1 MNFTLVERIIHK
13 MEKVSKDLIK
23 QKKSQDYI
31 AGFNSALRL
40 VKWFKE
46 KADDKFEKEARE
58 LFIISDKEIQR
69 NKGLYERL
77 EKNKKRYRG

>member
-13 MEKVSKDLIK
+13 MEKVSKDLIN
-23 QKKSQDYI
+23 QKKSNDYI

-46 KADDKFEKEARE
+46 KSDDNFEKEARE
-58 LFIISDKEIQR
+58 LFVISDKEIER
-69 NKGLYERL
+69 NKGIYEKLDR
-77 EKNKKRYRG
+77 NRRRRA

>member
-13 MEKVSKDLIK
+13 MEKVSKDLIN
-23 QKKSQDYI
+23 QKKSNDYI

-46 KADDKFEKEARE
+46 KSDDNFEKEARE
-58 LFIISDKEIQR
+58 LFVISDKEIER
-69 NKGLYERL
+69 NKGIYEKLDRNRRRRL
-77 EKNKKRYRG
+77 

>member
-23 QKKSQDYI
+23 QKKSKDYI

-46 KADDKFEKEARE
+46 KSDDNFEKEARE
-58 LFIISDKEIQR
+58 LFVISDKEIER
-69 NKGLYERL
+69 NKGIYEKLDR
-77 EKNKKRYRG
+77 NRRRRV

>member
-13 MEKVSKDLIK
+13 MEKVSKDLIR

-31 AGFNSALRL
+31 SGFNSALRL

-46 KADDKFEKEARE
+46 KTDDNFEKEARE
-58 LFIISDKEIQR
+58 LFIISDKEIER
-69 NKGLYERL
+69 NKGMYEKLDRNRRRRL
-77 EKNKKRYRG
+77 

>member
-13 MEKVSKDLIK
+13 MEKASKDLIN
-23 QKKSQDYI
+23 QKKSKDYV
-31 AGFNSALRL
+31 AGFNSALKL

-58 LFIISDKEIQR
+58 LFVISDKEIER
-69 NKGLYERL
+69 NKGIYEKLDR
-77 EKNKKRYRG
+77 NRRRRV

>member
-13 MEKVSKDLIK
+13 MEKSSKDLIN
-23 QKKSQDYI
+23 QKKSKDYI

-46 KADDKFEKEARE
+46 KSDDNFEKEARE
-58 LFIISDKEIQR
+58 LFVISDKEIER
-69 NKGLYERL
+69 NKGIYEKLDR
-77 EKNKKRYRG
+77 NRRRRV